1 MYNAAVSD
9 AVSFSSA
16 WLPFLYDAAVLLA
29 ILCRTGHSIQYKG
42 AVRTTLEVGASESLF
57 HFFLNI
63 RCCDSQ
69 AGLLYYR
76 CALHFLLFISLVCLQ
91 PIF

>member
-1 MYNAAVSD
+1 MMYNAAVSD

-42 AVRTTLEVGASESLF
+42 AGIVVRTILEVGASESLF
-57 HFFLNI
+57 HFF
-63 RCCDSQ
+63 
-69 AGLLYYR
+69 
-76 CALHFLLFISLVCLQ
+76 
-91 PIF
+91 